1 MLKLACNFNV
11 DVSAPNVDIKGGYG
25 FDPGQCG
32 SGSGAGIKSSTVV
45 NAFDLIVFKI
55 TIGQWQ
61 ILRPAASTPNR
72 FPGAHWSRRA
82 TRVQTWDWFW
92 STMS

>member
-61 ILRPAASTPNR
+61 ILV
-72 FPGAHWSRRA
+72 GALILKSINGSKKIVKFARQGNLERK
-82 TRVQTWDWFW
+82 
-92 STMS
+92 

>member
-61 ILRPAASTPNR
+61 ILV
-72 FPGAHWSRRA
+72 GALIFKGINGSINI
-82 TRVQTWDWFW
+82 
-92 STMS
+92 S